1 MNHKDVAE
9 KVEAVSMGLGITSG
23 IVAVGAVLTAPTG
36 FSALA
41 VALGITSEPLIVTAA
56 PVIGMIATVTGF
68 ISGGTYFY
76 SKWRN
81 RSARKESS
89 RSNNDNTLFP

>member
-41 VALGITSEPLIVTAA
+41 VSLGITSEPLIVTAA

-76 SKWRN
+76 SRWKSRK
-81 RSARKESS
+81 ARQDSS
-89 RSNNDNTLFP
+89 KSDNNETLS